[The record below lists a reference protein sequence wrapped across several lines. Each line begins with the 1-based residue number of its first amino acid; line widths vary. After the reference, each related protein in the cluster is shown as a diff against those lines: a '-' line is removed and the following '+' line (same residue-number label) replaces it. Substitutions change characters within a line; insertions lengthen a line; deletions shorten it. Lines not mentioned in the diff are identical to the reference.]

1 MPLVPR
7 YTYCDFHFVTL
18 GNDHVLT
25 YRCYLDANWHERTA
39 FFTWIMLAM
48 LILINF
54 LNLLFWILWA
64 IRMKITKFRK
74 KWVMKKWLHD
84 DEFQPDEKEFIEKFA
99 KTFKMGNIL
108 LFYFIEA
115 HTDRVVASAFAKA
128 LYCKWVD
135 KFQEEINE
143 SYRVKVL
150 HQHEPTAPPLTPETD
165 KIQAATD
172 KPTTI
177 AWPKIKTESKDIGW
191 KDTAAIESSGIEES
205 GPSTSTISTSPA
217 TDKPTTIAWPKI
229 KTEAKD
235 IGWKD
240 TAAIESSGIEES
252 GPSTSTISTS
262 VINSDPPPSSVETE
276 QSITPKNSRFYRP
289 NISLRAN
296 SKTHPLNTIK
306 LPKEK
311 KKQKE
316 KDIEENGEDPGKFYA
331 QKKCTI
337 S

>member
-177 AWPKIKTESKDIGW
+177 AWPKIKTETKDIGW
-191 KDTAAIESSGIEES
+191 KDTAAIE
-205 GPSTSTISTSPA
+205 
-217 TDKPTTIAWPKI
+217 
-229 KTEAKD
+229 
-235 IGWKD
+235 
-240 TAAIESSGIEES
+240 SGIEES

-262 VINSDPPPSSVETE
+262 VQNSDPPSSVETE

-289 NISLRAN
+289 NVSLRAN

-316 KDIEENGEDPGKFYA
+316 KDIEENGEDQEKFYA